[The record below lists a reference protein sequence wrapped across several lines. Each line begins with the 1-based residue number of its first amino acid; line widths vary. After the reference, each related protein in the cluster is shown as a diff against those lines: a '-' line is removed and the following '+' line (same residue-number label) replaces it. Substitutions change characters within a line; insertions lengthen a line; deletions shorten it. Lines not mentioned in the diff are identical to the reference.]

1 VRSPAV
7 RRLTG
12 GLVLCYHAIS
22 DEWADPL
29 AVSPGSFRRQISALL
44 HRGFRGAP
52 LDEVVEGRGR
62 LLHVTFDDAFR
73 NIEVGLRELERLR
86 VPATI
91 FACSGLAD
99 EGRRLDVPEVR
110 MRSRMQ
116 PQATETMDWTT
127 LRAIRSR
134 GFGIGSH
141 TINHAHLARL
151 SDAELEL
158 ELVGSR
164 NRIEE
169 MLQEPCRFLA
179 YPYGESD
186 DRVRRAAEA
195 AGYTAA
201 FSLRRAGV
209 EDQFGLPRLD
219 IYRGDGRIRFRLKTS
234 VARGAA
240 LRLRNLL
247 PGSTTTRMAG

>member
-7 RRLTG
+7 GRLKG

-29 AVSPGSFRRQISALL
+29 AVTPGSFLHQIRALL

-52 LDEVVEGRGR
+52 LYEVLEGRRR

-86 VPATI
+86 VPATV
-91 FACSGLAD
+91 FVCSGLAD
-99 EGRRLDVPEVR
+99 EGSRLDVPEVR
-110 MRSRMQ
+110 ERSRLH

-141 TINHAHLARL
+141 TISHPHLTRL
-151 SDAELEL
+151 SDAKLET

-169 MLQEPCRFLA
+169 VLQEPCGYIA
-179 YPYGESD
+179 YPYGEND
-186 DRVRRAAEA
+186 ARVRRAAEA

-209 EDQFGLPRLD
+209 DDRFGLPRID
-219 IYRGDGRIRFRLKTS
+219 IYRGDSRVRFRLKTS
-234 VARGAA
+234 AVGGVAR
-240 LRLRNLL
+240 RLRDL
-247 PGSTTTRMAG
+247 PRASAAT

>member
-7 RRLTG
+7 GRLTG

-29 AVSPGSFRRQISALL
+29 AVTPGSFQRQISALL

-52 LDEVVEGRGR
+52 LDEVVEGRRR

-73 NIEVGLRELERLR
+73 NIELGLQELERLR
-86 VPATI
+86 VPATV
-91 FACSGLAD
+91 FVCSGLAD

-110 MRSRMQ
+110 ERSRLH

-134 GFGIGSH
+134 GFGVGSH
-141 TINHAHLARL
+141 TVNHPHLTRL
-151 SDAELEL
+151 SDAKLET

-169 MLQEPCRFLA
+169 VLQEPCRFVA

-186 DRVRRAAEA
+186 ARVRRAAEA
-195 AGYTAA
+195 AGYAAA
-201 FSLRRAGV
+201 FSLRGAGV
-209 EDQFGLPRLD
+209 EDRFGLPRID

-234 VARGAA
+234 AVRGAA
-240 LRLRNLL
+240 LRLRSLL
-247 PGSTTTRMAG
+247 HASAATWMAG

>member
-1 VRSPAV
+1 VRTPAV
-7 RRLTG
+7 GRLKE

-29 AVSPGSFRRQISALL
+29 AVTPGSFLQQIRALL
-44 HRGFRGAP
+44 KRGFRGAS
-52 LDEVVEGRGR
+52 LDEAVEGGQR

-73 NIEVGLRELERLR
+73 NIAVGLRELERMR
-86 VPATI
+86 VPATV
-91 FACSGLAD
+91 FVCSGLAD
-99 EGRRLDVPEVR
+99 EGRRLDVPELR
-110 MRSRMQ
+110 ERSRLH
-116 PQATETMDWTT
+116 PHATETMDWTT
-127 LRAIRSR
+127 LRAIQSR

-141 TINHAHLARL
+141 TVNHPHLTGL
-151 SDAELEL
+151 SDARLET
-158 ELVGSR
+158 ELVASR

-169 MLQEPCRFLA
+169 VLQKPCRFIA

-186 DRVRRAAEA
+186 ARVRRAAEA

-209 EDQFGLPRLD
+209 EDRFGLPRID

-234 VARGAA
+234 ASREAA
-240 LRLRNLL
+240 VRLRSLL
-247 PGSTTTRMAG
+247 QASAAT